1 MYHNLIT
8 IFEINVSTFLDPNI
22 ALSITGAKLVEQ
34 KQKKIIRFIE
44 PRSGV
49 QYNLYLPE
57 YLAKPYKSPPYMC
70 TYTHPPQIM
79 GQDYLMNKSRD

>member
-1 MYHNLIT
+1 MYCIKIPQT
-8 IFEINVSTFLDPNI
+8 PQKS
-22 ALSITGAKLVEQ
+22 ASAGQQCKLREPQ
-34 KQKKIIRFIE
+34 LLKIIRFIE

-49 QYNLYLPE
+49 QYNHYLPE

-79 GQDYLMNKSRD
+79 GQDYLMNKSRG

>member
-1 MYHNLIT
+1 MSVRHHFKDDQYNCSEASQTPIT
-8 IFEINVSTFLDPNI
+8 IHIL
-22 ALSITGAKLVEQ
+22 
-34 KQKKIIRFIE
+34 KIIRFIE

-49 QYNLYLPE
+49 QYNHYLPE

-79 GQDYLMNKSRD
+79 GQDYLMNKSRG